1 MLQRP
6 LSPVLLTRE
15 QGKND
20 KLGALLSA
28 AGVPHEELPCISFER
43 LQGCSELEA
52 SLQQGGFD
60 WCIITSPESASVF
73 LDSWKASG
81 SPAVRIASVGAG
93 TAQVLESAGLE
104 SDFVPSKAT
113 GKMLAAELPVDSDGK
128 HVALYPASAIASSN
142 IEDGLQARGVVT
154 HRINTQVVNRTILTQ
169 PGLEIPLYL
178 MGSCCSVR
186 VWAERA
192 GTSAV
197 AVRHFCR

>member
-1 MLQRP
+1 MAWLPLCTSLLAARLGGARGLPSRLPSSPNMLQRP

-93 TAQVLESAGLE
+93 TAQVLESAGLR

-128 HVALYPASAIASSN
+128 HVVPPSLS
-142 IEDGLQARGVVT
+142 
-154 HRINTQVVNRTILTQ
+154 
-169 PGLEIPLYL
+169 
-178 MGSCCSVR
+178 GSL
-186 VWAERA
+186 
-192 GTSAV
+192 
-197 AVRHFCR
+197 